1 MHHGQTDTRVRI
13 LHLTWRLSKA
23 GGIPIVVRELI
34 RRMDRT
40 RFDVHVATVRPRLE
54 EDELDEL
61 EPLASLHPIGVT
73 GEVTHV
79 DRIRIATR
87 FARLARR
94 LRPHLVHT
102 HSGTAWY
109 TLPYALASLRRGPAQ
124 VLEYH
129 DAPARGRHGQVT
141 ERLEGLMTKRLGHVP
156 LVHSTSVRDD
166 VVGVHG
172 VAPSTVE
179 LVPLGID
186 TARFGRPDL
195 TSAAWRAAHGVPEGG
210 PLVLYVA
217 RLVATK
223 NLPLYIEVARLV
235 SSRMP
240 GAVFVVVAGGAMR
253 PELERAVIARGLEGT
268 VRFVG
273 PRFGTDLVDAY
284 HACDV
289 FLSTSDYEGF
299 GLAVA
304 EAMASGR
311 PVVAT
316 AAGGVTDLVDD
327 GVTGALAAVGDAD
340 GLAAAVMR
348 FLEDDDLR
356 RRAGAAGRTRARE
369 LFDIDRTVAGIEDL
383 YGRLAVRAA
392 SR

>member
-1 MHHGQTDTRVRI
+1 MHHGQTDSRVHI
-13 LHLTWRLSKA
+13 LHLIWRLSKA

-61 EPLASLHPIGVT
+61 EPLATLHPIGVT
-73 GEVTHV
+73 GEVTQA
-79 DRIRIATR
+79 DRVRIATT
-87 FARLARR
+87 FVRLARR

-109 TLPYALASLRRGPAQ
+109 TLPHTLANLRREPAH

-129 DAPARGRHGQVT
+129 DAPERGRHGQVT
-141 ERLEGLMTKRLGHVP
+141 ERLEGLMAKRLGYVP

-166 VVGVHG
+166 VVNVHG
-172 VAPSTVE
+172 VARSSVE
-179 LVPLGID
+179 LVPLGVD
-186 TARFGRPDL
+186 TARFDRPDV
-195 TSAAWRAAHGVPEGG
+195 TARAWRAAHGVPETA
-210 PLVLYVA
+210 PVVLYVA

-235 SSRMP
+235 SSRIR
-240 GAVFVVVAGGAMR
+240 GAVFVVVAGGAMQ
-253 PELERAVIARGLEGT
+253 PELEREVSARGLEGT

-273 PRFGTDLVDAY
+273 PRFGADLVDAY

-304 EAMASGR
+304 EAMAAGR

-316 AAGGVTDLVDD
+316 AAGGVTDLVED
-327 GVTGALAAVGDAD
+327 GVTGVLAAVGDAD

-356 RRAGAAGRTRARE
+356 GRAGDAGRARARE
-369 LFDIDRTVAGIEDL
+369 LFDIDRTVAGIENL
-383 YGRLAVRAA
+383 YGRLADRAA